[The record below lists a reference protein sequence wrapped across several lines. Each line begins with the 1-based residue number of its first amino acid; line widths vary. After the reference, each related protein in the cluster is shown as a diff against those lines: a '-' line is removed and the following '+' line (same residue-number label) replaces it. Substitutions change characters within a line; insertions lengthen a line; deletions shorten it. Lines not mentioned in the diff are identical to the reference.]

1 MVEASPGKPALIY
14 VGYDHDGEVL
24 CSYTALNTTGDD
36 SEVEIDTEEGGKLIR
51 GPQKI
56 HFCHRFPHLFVNNI
70 LCLFNRFRILCGVVQ
85 LTTYHIW

>member
-36 SEVEIDTEEGGKLIR
+36 SEVEIDTEEGGKSIR

-56 HFCHRFPHLFVNNI
+56 HF
-70 LCLFNRFRILCGVVQ
+70 
-85 LTTYHIW
+85 